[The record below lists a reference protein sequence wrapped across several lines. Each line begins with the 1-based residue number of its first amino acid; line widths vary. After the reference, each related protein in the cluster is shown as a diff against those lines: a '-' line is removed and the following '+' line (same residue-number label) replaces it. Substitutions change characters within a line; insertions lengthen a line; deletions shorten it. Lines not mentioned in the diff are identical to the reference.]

1 MFTFT
6 YSVTLPA
13 NMSSEDRQAFFNAVN
28 AAINPVVQAASDK
41 FQHDFGDV
49 STYVVDENNV
59 AVC

>member
-13 NMSSEDRQAFFNAVN
+13 NMSSEDHQAFFNAVN